1 MHSFTA
7 FIALAALAHAAP
19 VAQKD
24 APNGYYK
31 GYLEPYMTCK
41 SSVFDATRLYSTRHC
56 FVSDTDSLDHTRY
69 IEIGCSG
76 QQGSQFFTDCCSPML
91 AEETLEEARL
101 PYCRPN
107 ATESSSVASA
117 SATQAPVHQSASVD
131 YEAQS
136 AYAEA
141 VTSESAAEASSTW
154 SAEPTSTWSAQPE
167 ATTKASSGGS
177 PSGDVKTGGFATYFY
192 QNGNAGACGQYHS
205 DSEYGI
211 AIDSNGYWGQDF
223 SQGSDLCGKVINIKN
238 TNSGATVTAT
248 VWDVCPTCNNGNSL
262 DLSVGAFNAI
272 ATESEG
278 MVPIEWSFA

>member
-7 FIALAALAHAAP
+7 LIALAALAHAAP

-24 APNGYYK
+24 APGSYAK
-31 GYLEPYMTCK
+31 GYLEPYMT
-41 SSVFDATRLYSTRHC
+41 Y
-56 FVSDTDSLDHTRY
+56 HTRY
-69 IEIGCSG
+69 IEVGCAG
-76 QQGSQFFTDCCSPML
+76 KQGSQFFTDCCSPML
-91 AEETLEEARL
+91 ATETLEEARL

-107 ATESSSVASA
+107 ATETASYSA
-117 SATQAPVHQSASVD
+117 SATAAPVHQSASAD

-154 SAEPTSTWSAQPE
+154 TPEATTSTWSAPAE
-167 ATTKASSGGS
+167 TTTKAASN
-177 PSGDVKTGGFATYFY
+177 PSGDLKTGGFATYFT

-205 DSEYGI
+205 DSEFGI
-211 AIDSNGYWGQDF
+211 AIDSNGYWGNDF

-238 TNSGATVTAT
+238 DNNGKTVTAT

-278 MVPIEWSFA
+278 MVPISWSFA

>member
-7 FIALAALAHAAP
+7 LLALAALAQAAP

-24 APNGYYK
+24 TPDHYAE
-31 GYLEPYMTCK
+31 GYLEPYMT
-41 SSVFDATRLYSTRHC
+41 Y
-56 FVSDTDSLDHTRY
+56 HTRY
-69 IEIGCSG
+69 IEIGCAG

-91 AEETLEEARL
+91 ASENLDEARL

-107 ATESSSVASA
+107 ATETASYSA
-117 SATQAPVHQSASVD
+117 SSTAAPVHQSASAD

-136 AYAEA
+136 AYAKA
-141 VTSESAAEASSTW
+141 ITSESAAEASSTW
-154 SAEPTSTWSAQPE
+154 TPEATTSTWSAKAE
-167 ATTKASSGGS
+167 ATTKKASSSSSGGYS
-177 PSGDVKTGGFATYFY
+177 KTGGFATYFY

-205 DSEYGI
+205 DSDYGI

-238 TNSGATVTAT
+238 DNNGKTVTAT

-272 ATESEG
+272 ASESEG
-278 MVPIEWSFA
+278 MVPISWSFA

>member
-7 FIALAALAHAAP
+7 LLALAALAQAAP

-24 APNGYYK
+24 TPDHYAE
-31 GYLEPYMTCK
+31 GYLEPYMT
-41 SSVFDATRLYSTRHC
+41 Y
-56 FVSDTDSLDHTRY
+56 HTRY
-69 IEIGCSG
+69 IEIGCAG
-76 QQGSQFFTDCCSPML
+76 KQDSQFFTDCCSPML
-91 AEETLEEARL
+91 ASENLDEARL

-107 ATESSSVASA
+107 ATETASYSA
-117 SATQAPVHQSASVD
+117 SSTAAPVHQSASAD

-136 AYAEA
+136 AYAKA
-141 VTSESAAEASSTW
+141 ITSESAAEASSTW
-154 SAEPTSTWSAQPE
+154 TPEATTSTWSAKAE
-167 ATTKASSGGS
+167 ATTKKASSSSSGGYS
-177 PSGDVKTGGFATYFY
+177 KTGGFATYFY

-205 DSEYGI
+205 DSDYGI

-238 TNSGATVTAT
+238 DNNGKTVTAT

-272 ATESEG
+272 ASESEG
-278 MVPIEWSFA
+278 MVPISWSFA

>member
-1 MHSFTA
+1 M
-7 FIALAALAHAAP
+7 L
-19 VAQKD
+19 
-24 APNGYYK
+24 
-31 GYLEPYMTCK
+31 
-41 SSVFDATRLYSTRHC
+41 ST
-56 FVSDTDSLDHTRY
+56 
-69 IEIGCSG
+69 
-76 QQGSQFFTDCCSPML
+76 
-91 AEETLEEARL
+91 ETLEEARL

-107 ATESSSVASA
+107 ATETASSSA
-117 SATQAPVHQSASVD
+117 SATAAPVHQSASAD

-154 SAEPTSTWSAQPE
+154 TPEASTSTWSAKAE
-167 ATTKASSGGS
+167 ATTKAASN
-177 PSGDVKTGGFATYFY
+177 PSGDVKTGGFATYFT

-205 DSEYGI
+205 DSEFGI
-211 AIDSNGYWGQDF
+211 AIDSNGYWGNDF

-238 TNSGATVTAT
+238 TNNGKTVTAT

-278 MVPIEWSFA
+278 MVPISWSFA

>member
-1 MHSFTA
+1 
-7 FIALAALAHAAP
+7 
-19 VAQKD
+19 
-24 APNGYYK
+24 
-31 GYLEPYMTCK
+31 
-41 SSVFDATRLYSTRHC
+41 
-56 FVSDTDSLDHTRY
+56 
-69 IEIGCSG
+69 
-76 QQGSQFFTDCCSPML
+76 ML
-91 AEETLEEARL
+91 ASETLEEARL

-107 ATESSSVASA
+107 ATETASYSA
-117 SATQAPVHQSASVD
+117 SATAAPVHQSASAD

-154 SAEPTSTWSAQPE
+154 TPEASTSTWSAKAE
-167 ATTKASSGGS
+167 ATTKAASN
-177 PSGDVKTGGFATYFY
+177 PSGDLKTGGFATYFT

-205 DSEYGI
+205 DSEFGI
-211 AIDSNGYWGQDF
+211 AIDSNGYWGNDF

-238 TNSGATVTAT
+238 DNNGKTVTAT

-278 MVPIEWSFA
+278 MVPISWSFA

>member
-7 FIALAALAHAAP
+7 LLALAALAQAAP

-24 APNGYYK
+24 TPDHYADGN
-31 GYLEPYMTCK
+31 LEPYMT
-41 SSVFDATRLYSTRHC
+41 Y
-56 FVSDTDSLDHTRY
+56 HTRY
-69 IEIGCSG
+69 IEIGCAG
-76 QQGSQFFTDCCSPML
+76 KQDSQFFTDCCSPML
-91 AEETLEEARL
+91 ASENLDEARL

-107 ATESSSVASA
+107 ATETASYSA
-117 SATQAPVHQSASVD
+117 SSTAAPVHQSASAD

-136 AYAEA
+136 AYAKA
-141 VTSESAAEASSTW
+141 ITSESAAEASSTW
-154 SAEPTSTWSAQPE
+154 TPEATTSTWSAKAE
-167 ATTKASSGGS
+167 ATTKKASSSSSGGYS
-177 PSGDVKTGGFATYFY
+177 KTGGFATYFY

-205 DSEYGI
+205 DSDYGI

-238 TNSGATVTAT
+238 VNNGKTVTAT

-272 ATESEG
+272 ASESEG
-278 MVPIEWSFA
+278 MVPISWSFA